1 MLFLISY
8 FLIPYFYFQI
18 FHSLQLSIIIVNYN
32 VKHLLEECLTS
43 VETACKNISA
53 EIFVVDNAS
62 TDGSQEYFNGKFSNV
77 HFLWNREN
85 VGFAK
90 ANNSVLH
97 ETKGDYILFLNPD
110 TVLPADCLEKCLQFF
125 SNHLDCGGLGVRIT
139 DENGIYRKESKRG
152 FPGATTSL
160 FKMIGLHKL
169 FPRSEIFA
177 GYYLGHLPE
186 NETNEIEVLSGAF
199 MMLSEKALEK
209 VKGFDEDFFMYA
221 EDIDISCRIINAGFK
236 NYYFPG
242 TSIIHFKGKSTTK
255 KSNKYINDFYG
266 AMKIFVNKY
275 YPNKSIGKSFLLLG
289 IEIRKRIALIMR
301 LF

>member
-1 MLFLISY
+1 MK
-8 FLIPYFYFQI
+8 
-18 FHSLQLSIIIVNYN
+18 LSIIIVNYN
-32 VKHLLEECLTS
+32 VRFFLEQCLHTVQKALTS
-43 VETACKNISA
+43 IEGEVL
-53 EIFVVDNAS
+53 VVDNAS
-62 TDGSQEYFNGKFSNV
+62 EDGSRSYLEPLFPNLNFI
-77 HFLWNREN
+77 WNSAN

-90 ANNSVLH
+90 ANNQALQVA
-97 ETKGDYILFLNPD
+97 KGEFILFLNPD
-110 TVLPADCLEKCLQFF
+110 TIVPEDCFEKCLQFF

-221 EDIDISCRIINAGFK
+221 EDIDISCRIIKAGFK

-275 YPNKSIGKSFLLLG
+275 YPNKSIGLCW
-289 IEIRKRIALIMR
+289 RCKRR
-301 LF
+301 LFVPDWSAK

>member
-1 MLFLISY
+1 
-8 FLIPYFYFQI
+8 
-18 FHSLQLSIIIVNYN
+18 LQLSIIIVNYN
-32 VKHLLEECLTS
+32 VKHLLEACLTS
-43 VETACKNISA
+43 VGAACKNISV

-62 TDGSQEYFNGKFSNV
+62 TDGSQAYFNGKFLNV
-77 HFLWNREN
+77 HFLWNKEN

-90 ANNSVLH
+90 ANNSVLR

-125 SNHLDCGGLGVRIT
+125 SAHPDCGGLGVRIT

-152 FPGATTSL
+152 FPGAATSL
-160 FKMIGLHKL
+160 FKMLGLHTL

-177 GYYLGHLPE
+177 RYYLGHLSE

-199 MMLSEKALEK
+199 MMLSRKALEK
-209 VKGFDEDFFMYA
+209 VKGFDEAFFMYA
-221 EDIDISCRIINAGFK
+221 EDIDLSCRIIKAGFK
-236 NYYFPG
+236 NYYFPD
-242 TSIIHFKGKSTTK
+242 TSIIHFKGKSTKK
-255 KSNKYINDFYG
+255 KSKKYISDFYG

-275 YPNKSIGKSFLLLG
+275 YPQQSIGKLFLLLG
-289 IEIRKRIALIMR
+289 IEIRKYIALIMR